1 VSDRKTFAIV
11 GGGLAGAKAAETLRE
26 EGFDGRIVLVAD
38 EAHLPYERPPLS
50 KTYLAGDSKLAEAHV
65 HDEGFYS
72 DKRIELLT
80 STRATALDTSAH
92 RVSLSDGEELRYDR
106 LLIAT
111 GAAPRRP
118 PIEGASSDSVHVLR
132 SVADADGLR
141 AALGPGAQLVVIGA
155 GWIGSEAA
163 ATARGLGAEVTVI
176 EQATVP
182 LERVLGAR
190 IGQFFADLHR
200 DQGVEL
206 LTNAGVQRIEGAGR
220 RVRLADGRT
229 IDGDAVLLAIGVGP
243 ATALAEAG
251 GLAVEDGIVVDE
263 HLRTCDPDV
272 FAAGDVASA
281 LHPRYGRRVRV
292 EHWDNALSQGAAAAR
307 AMLGNADPY
316 MKLPYFFSDQYDL
329 GLEYIGLHAPEDEL
343 VIRGPLHDRCFQAFW
358 IAADGSVSAGLH
370 VNDWDAIEPIR
381 ALVETGA
388 TVDPR
393 RLSDPDQPLADDRQ
407 PA

>member
-141 AALGPGAQLVVIGA
+141 AALCPGARLVVIGA
-155 GWIGSEAA
+155 GWIDSEAA

-206 LTNAGVQRIEGAGR
+206 LTNAGVQRIEGAVR

-229 IDGDAVLLAIGVGP
+229 IDADAVLFAIGVAP

-251 GLAVEDGIVVDE
+251 GSLSRRGSSSMSTCALATPTCSRPATSPRLCTRATGGESASSTGTTLCPRVPRPPARCSATPT
-263 HLRTCDPDV
+263 RT
-272 FAAGDVASA
+272 
-281 LHPRYGRRVRV
+281 
-292 EHWDNALSQGAAAAR
+292 
-307 AMLGNADPY
+307 
-316 MKLPYFFSDQYDL
+316 
-329 GLEYIGLHAPEDEL
+329 
-343 VIRGPLHDRCFQAFW
+343 
-358 IAADGSVSAGLH
+358 
-370 VNDWDAIEPIR
+370 
-381 ALVETGA
+381 
-388 TVDPR
+388 
-393 RLSDPDQPLADDRQ
+393 
-407 PA
+407 